1 VTVRVIRRAIIKRS
15 SHQRHKGVRCREETL
30 GSQVEG
36 DGNLG
41 VVPLLEVEC
50 GLFEDVDRPNI
61 VVFECVSEKGD
72 VVWGD
77 LVSVLVVLVGLAGRR
92 ARRGTSSVGPVARRF
107 SAIPMMLPDL
117 SWRAHAV

>member
-1 VTVRVIRRAIIKRS
+1 
-15 SHQRHKGVRCREETL
+15 
-30 GSQVEG
+30 
-36 DGNLG
+36 LG

-61 VVFECVSEKGD
+61 VVFECVSEKDD

-77 LVSVLVVLVGLAGRR
+77 LVIVLVVLVGLAGRR

-117 SWRAHAV
+117 SRPHAAFGWRIHCGVEVTEWSTNKQHTLSGELMQFECW